1 MPTAIASVTVAVES
15 GDKILPPDGVVI
27 KSSRMS
33 AEVGR
38 GEGLFMCRWDGAG
51 DRVWVCDEL
60 LWCYVLLR
68 SLVVCV
74 ICMAREKHC

>member
-1 MPTAIASVTVAVES
+1 MPTAIASDTVAVES

-51 DRVWVCDEL
+51 DRV
-60 LWCYVLLR
+60 
-68 SLVVCV
+68 
-74 ICMAREKHC
+74 